1 MLTGS
6 RYPWLQQFTKLF
18 FRAGF
23 EHFLTFDAKPRQ
35 YEAGPGEASKNI
47 NLQHRKKPIDI
58 KKSMGTEGRKEGRKA
73 WMNDGRKEGR
83 DGGMEEG
90 RRHCTPPQRQPQHL
104 VSQEPRDTSIFFDAG
119 G

>member
-1 MLTGS
+1 
-6 RYPWLQQFTKLF
+6 
-18 FRAGF
+18 
-23 EHFLTFDAKPRQ
+23 
-35 YEAGPGEASKNI
+35 
-47 NLQHRKKPIDI
+47 
-58 KKSMGTEGRKEGRKA
+58 
-73 WMNDGRKEGR
+73 MNDGRKEGR